1 MDRDAY
7 ARAGIHLPVL
17 PTFVQG
23 GLPGPPDW
31 AARLARIGIDVV
43 ASGAAEDSDATLA
56 AARDAVPYRPL
67 KATGATAKL
76 AEGSWLVERPTPAT
90 GAIPI
95 APSEVM
101 TVVDADSLGGNPND
115 VAAAVLDVA
124 RAEPA
129 TWWIAAAG
137 LGGLTADEAESILA
151 LLVEGVS
158 MARLFL
164 IKQQFE

>member
-1 MDRDAY
+1 MDRDVY

-17 PTFVQG
+17 PTFVLG

-31 AARLARIGIDVV
+31 APRLARIGIDVV
-43 ASGAAEDSDATLA
+43 ASGAAEDTDATLTT
-56 AARDAVPYRPL
+56 ARDAVPYRPL
-67 KATGATAKL
+67 KATGAAARL
-76 AEGSWLVERPTPAT
+76 AQGSWLVEQPTGPAGAVPIEPSAVMVGVT
-90 GAIPI
+90 G
-95 APSEVM
+95 
-101 TVVDADSLGGNPND
+101 DSLDGDPNQ

-124 RAEPA
+124 RVEPA
-129 TWWIAAAG
+129 KWWVAATG
-137 LGGLTADEAESILA
+137 LERRTVQDAEAILA